1 MDQTPFL
8 ALPTISIKT
17 HQQNKVTKSFDVD
30 IKEVSYPDL
39 AFVDIETTGS
49 HFERD
54 RITEIGIKTLS
65 RDQIQVWECLINPQT
80 YIPQNIQRLTG
91 ISPQMVEG
99 QPLFEQIAREL
110 KEELEGKIFIAHNAR
125 FDYGFIKA
133 SFKRIGIDFKP
144 KVLCTVKL
152 SRLLFPSQSR
162 HNLDTIISAHN
173 LEVGARHRALGDAD
187 LLLQFWRV
195 CELKFGK
202 EKLNE
207 AIHGLI
213 GNPSLPPNIDKELI
227 DSIPDGPGCYI
238 FYGDNKTPLYIGKSI
253 SLRSRV
259 MGHFQGA
266 LTQRKE
272 MKLSLQIRDIDW
284 IETSG
289 ELSALILESRLIK
302 ERMPSMNIKLRRSK
316 DLCGWSLSEDESGVL
331 VPVLVTHHQLE
342 PGLQDNLYGLF
353 YSKREAHSYL
363 KAIAKK
369 YHLCEALLGLEKRVE
384 GKSCFGYQVKQC
396 SGACLHLA
404 PIKLHNLQ
412 LKTALELFKVQVWP
426 YAGPIAIKEGG
437 EMIVIDKWCYLGTAI
452 NHDELAELKNEG
464 DAEFDLDIYKIVK
477 KALAGGYKNQVI
489 ML

>member
-1 MDQTPFL
+1 MDM
-8 ALPTISIKT
+8 
-17 HQQNKVTKSFDVD
+17 
-30 IKEVSYPDL
+30 KEGPYPDL

-49 HFERD
+49 HFDRD

-65 RDQIQVWECLINPQT
+65 GNEIQVWEQLINPQT
-80 YIPQNIQRLTG
+80 FIPQNIQRLTG

-99 QPLFEQIAREL
+99 QPSFDRIAREL

-152 SRLLFPSQSR
+152 SRLLFPEQPR
-162 HNLDTIISAHN
+162 HNLDTIISTHD
-173 LEVGARHRALGDAD
+173 LKVSARHRALGDAD

-195 CELKFGK
+195 CESKFGK

-207 AIHGLI
+207 VINQLI
-213 GNPSLPPNIDKELI
+213 GNPSLPPNIDKDLI
-227 DSIPDGPGCYI
+227 DSIPDTPGCYI
-238 FYGDNKTPLYIGKSI
+238 FYGENKVPLYIGKSI

-266 LTQRKE
+266 LSQRKE

-284 IETSG
+284 IQTSG
-289 ELSALILESRLIK
+289 ELGALILESRLIK

-316 DLCGWSLSEDESGVL
+316 DLCGWSLVKDDTGVL
-331 VPVLVTHHQLE
+331 APVLVTHHQLA

-369 YHLCEALLGLEKRVE
+369 HHLCEALLGLEKRIE

-396 SGACLHLA
+396 SGACLNLT
-404 PIKLHNLQ
+404 PIALHNLQ
-412 LKTALELFKVQVWP
+412 LKTVLEFFKVQVWP
-426 YAGPIAIKEGG
+426 YSGPIAIKEGG

-452 NHDELAELKNEG
+452 NQDELYELAESGEV
-464 DAEFDLDIYKIVK
+464 EFDLDIYKIVK
-477 KALAGGYKNQVI
+477 KALSGPYKTRVMPISIQ
-489 ML
+489 

>member
-1 MDQTPFL
+1 M
-8 ALPTISIKT
+8 
-17 HQQNKVTKSFDVD
+17 D
-30 IKEVSYPDL
+30 IKEVAYPDL

-49 HFERD
+49 HFDRD
-54 RITEIGIKTLS
+54 RITEIGIKTLVGN
-65 RDQIQVWECLINPQT
+65 QVQVWERLINPHT
-80 YIPQNIQRLTG
+80 FIPQNIQRLTG
-91 ISPQMVEG
+91 ITPQMVEN
-99 QPLFEQIAREL
+99 QPSFDQVAREL
-110 KEELEGKIFIAHNAR
+110 KQELEGKIFIAHNAR

-152 SRLLFPSQSR
+152 SRLLFPDQPR
-162 HNLDTIISAHN
+162 HNLDTIINAHG
-173 LEVGARHRALGDAD
+173 LRVSARHRALGDAD
-187 LLLQFWRV
+187 LLLQFWQV
-195 CELKFGK
+195 CEAKFGR

-207 AIHGLI
+207 AINQLV

-227 DSIPDGPGCYI
+227 DSIPEAPGCYI
-238 FYGDNKTPLYIGKSI
+238 FYGENKTPLYIGKSI

-289 ELSALILESRLIK
+289 ELGALILESRLIK
-302 ERMPSMNIKLRRSK
+302 DRMPSMNIKLRRSK
-316 DLCGWSLSEDESGVL
+316 DLCGWSLVEDDAGVL
-331 VPVLVTHHQLE
+331 VPVLVTHHQLA

-369 YHLCEALLGLEKRVE
+369 HHLCEALLGLEKRVE

-396 SGACLHLA
+396 GGACLNLT
-404 PIKLHNLQ
+404 PIALHNLQ
-412 LKTALELFKVQVWP
+412 LKTTLDLFKVQVWP
-426 YAGPIAIKEGG
+426 YSGPIAIKEGG

-452 NHDELAELKNEG
+452 NQDELYELAESGE
-464 DAEFDLDIYKIVK
+464 AEFDLDIYKIVK
-477 KALAGGYKNQVI
+477 KALTGSYKKRVI
-489 ML
+489 DILAA

>member
-1 MDQTPFL
+1 MKQD
-8 ALPTISIKT
+8 
-17 HQQNKVTKSFDVD
+17 
-30 IKEVSYPDL
+30 SYPDL
-39 AFVDIETTGS
+39 AFIDIETTGS
-49 HFERD
+49 HFDRD
-54 RITEIGIKTLS
+54 RITEIGIKSLAS
-65 RDQIQVWECLINPQT
+65 NQVQVWEQLINPHT
-80 YIPQNIQRLTG
+80 FIPQNIQRLTG
-91 ISPQMVEG
+91 ISPQMVEN
-99 QPLFEQIAREL
+99 QPSFDQIAREL
-110 KEELEGKIFIAHNAR
+110 KQELEGKIFIAHNAR

-133 SFKRIGIDFKP
+133 SFKRSGIDFKP

-152 SRLLFPSQSR
+152 SRLLFPDQPR
-162 HNLDTIISAHN
+162 HNLDTIIHAHD
-173 LEVGARHRALGDAD
+173 LQVSARHRALGDAD

-195 CELKFGK
+195 CESKFGK
-202 EKLNE
+202 AKLNE
-207 AIHGLI
+207 VMNQLI
-213 GNPSLPPNIDKELI
+213 GNPSLPPNIDKALV

-272 MKLSLQIRDIDW
+272 MKLSLQVRDIDW

-289 ELSALILESRLIK
+289 ELGALILESQLIK

-316 DLCGWSLSEDESGVL
+316 DLCGWSLVEDESGVL
-331 VPVLVTHHQLE
+331 VPLLVTHHQLK

-369 YHLCEALLGLEKRVE
+369 HHLCEALLGLEKRVE

-396 SGACLHLA
+396 GGACLHLTPVA
-404 PIKLHNLQ
+404 LHNLQ
-412 LKTALELFKVQVWP
+412 LKTTLEFFKVQVWP

-452 NHDELAELKNEG
+452 NEEELYELAESGE
-464 DAEFDLDIYKIVK
+464 AEFDLDIYKILK
-477 KALAGGYKNQVI
+477 KALSGPYKQKV
-489 ML
+489 MDFSVQ

>member
-1 MDQTPFL
+1 VD
-8 ALPTISIKT
+8 
-17 HQQNKVTKSFDVD
+17 TKQD
-30 IKEVSYPDL
+30 SYPDL
-39 AFVDIETTGS
+39 AFIDIETTGS

-54 RITEIGIKTLS
+54 RITEIGIKTLAG
-65 RDQIQVWECLINPQT
+65 DQIYVWEQLINPQT
-80 YIPQNIQRLTG
+80 FIPQNIQRLTG
-91 ISPQMVEG
+91 ISPQMVEN
-99 QPLFEQIAREL
+99 QPSFDQIARAL
-110 KEELEGKIFIAHNAR
+110 KQELEGKIFVAHNAR

-152 SRLLFPSQSR
+152 SRLLFPDQAR
-162 HNLDTIISAHN
+162 HNLDTIIDAHD
-173 LEVGARHRALGDAD
+173 LLVSARHRALGDAD

-195 CELKFGK
+195 CESKFGK
-202 EKLNE
+202 AKLNE
-207 AIHGLI
+207 AINQLI
-213 GNPSLPPNIDKELI
+213 GNPSLPPNIDKVLI
-227 DSIPDGPGCYI
+227 DSIPDAPGCYI
-238 FYGDNKTPLYIGKSI
+238 FYGENKVPLYIGKSI

-289 ELSALILESRLIK
+289 ELGALMLESRLIK

-316 DLCGWSLSEDESGVL
+316 DLCGWSLLEDESGVL
-331 VPVLVTHHQLE
+331 IPTLVNQRQLA

-353 YSKREAHSYL
+353 YSKREAHAYL

-369 YHLCEALLGLEKRVE
+369 HHLCEALLGLEKRIE

-396 SGACLHLA
+396 GGACLNLT
-404 PIKLHNLQ
+404 PITLHNLQ
-412 LKTALELFKVQVWP
+412 LKTVLELFKVQVWP
-426 YAGPIAIKEGG
+426 YSGPIAIKEGG

-452 NHDELAELKNEG
+452 NEDELYELAESGE
-464 DAEFDLDIYKIVK
+464 AEFDLDIYKIVK
-477 KALAGGYKNQVI
+477 KALAGPYKKQV
-489 ML
+489 LELSVH

>member
-1 MDQTPFL
+1 
-8 ALPTISIKT
+8 
-17 HQQNKVTKSFDVD
+17 VD
-30 IKEVSYPDL
+30 IEQVSYPNL

-49 HFERD
+49 HFDRD
-54 RITEIGIKTLS
+54 RITEIGIKTLAG
-65 RDQIQVWECLINPQT
+65 QEIKVWEQLINPQT
-80 YIPQNIQRLTG
+80 FIPQNIQRLTG
-91 ISPQMVEG
+91 ISPQMVES
-99 QPLFEQIAREL
+99 QPSFEQIAREL
-110 KEELEGKIFIAHNAR
+110 KQELEEKIFIAHNAR

-152 SRLLFPSQSR
+152 SRLLFPEQPR
-162 HNLDTIISAHN
+162 HNLDTIIHTHGLQVS
-173 LEVGARHRALGDAD
+173 ARHRALGDAD

-195 CELKFGK
+195 CEAKFGK
-202 EKLNE
+202 EKLYAVMNQ
-207 AIHGLI
+207 LI
-213 GNPSLPPNIDKELI
+213 GNPSLPPNIDKALI
-227 DSIPDGPGCYI
+227 DSIPDAPGCYI

-289 ELSALILESRLIK
+289 ELGALILESRLIK

-316 DLCGWSLSEDESGVL
+316 DLCGWSLVEDDDGVL
-331 VPVLVTHHQLE
+331 TPVLVTHHQLN
-342 PGLQDNLYGLF
+342 PGLQENLYGLF

-369 YHLCEALLGLEKRVE
+369 HHLCEALLGLEKRVE

-396 SGACLHLA
+396 SGACLHLT
-404 PIKLHNLQ
+404 PVSLHNLQ
-412 LKTALELFKVQVWP
+412 LKTVLEFFKVQVWP
-426 YAGPIAIKEGG
+426 YSGPIAIKEGG

-452 NHDELAELKNEG
+452 NQDELYELAESGE
-464 DAEFDLDIYKIVK
+464 AEFDLDIYKIVK
-477 KALAGGYKNQVI
+477 KALSGPYKQQVMPI
-489 ML
+489 SIQ

>member
-1 MDQTPFL
+1 
-8 ALPTISIKT
+8 
-17 HQQNKVTKSFDVD
+17 VD
-30 IKEVSYPDL
+30 TKEVSYPNL

-54 RITEIGIKTLS
+54 RITEIGIKTLAS
-65 RDQIQVWECLINPQT
+65 NQIQVWEQLINPQT
-80 YIPQNIQRLTG
+80 FIPQNIQRLTG
-91 ISPQMVEG
+91 ISPQMVEN
-99 QPLFEQIAREL
+99 QPSFDQIAREL
-110 KEELEGKIFIAHNAR
+110 KQELEGKIFIAHNAR

-133 SFKRIGIDFKP
+133 SFKRIGIDFRP

-152 SRLLFPSQSR
+152 SRLLFPDQPR
-162 HNLDTIISAHN
+162 HNLDTIIHAHD
-173 LEVGARHRALGDAD
+173 LQVSARHRALGDAD
-187 LLLQFWRV
+187 LLLQFWGV
-195 CELKFGK
+195 CESKFGK
-202 EKLNE
+202 EKLSEVMNQ
-207 AIHGLI
+207 LI
-213 GNPSLPPNIDKELI
+213 GNPSLPPNIDKALI
-227 DSIPDGPGCYI
+227 DSIPEGPGCYI

-272 MKLSLQIRDIDW
+272 MKLSLQVRDIDW

-289 ELSALILESRLIK
+289 ELGALILESQLIK

-316 DLCGWSLSEDESGVL
+316 DLCGWSLVKDESGVL
-331 VPVLVTHHQLE
+331 IPTLVTHHQLV

-369 YHLCEALLGLEKRVE
+369 YHLCEALLGLEKRIE

-396 SGACLHLA
+396 SGACLNLSPVA
-404 PIKLHNLQ
+404 LHNLQ
-412 LKTALELFKVQVWP
+412 LRTTLELFKVQVWP

-452 NHDELAELKNEG
+452 NEDELYELAESGE
-464 DAEFDLDIYKIVK
+464 AEFDLDIYKILK
-477 KALAGGYKNQVI
+477 KALSGPYKQQVMDFSI
-489 ML
+489 H

>member
-1 MDQTPFL
+1 MDT
-8 ALPTISIKT
+8 
-17 HQQNKVTKSFDVD
+17 
-30 IKEVSYPDL
+30 KEVSYPDL

-49 HFERD
+49 NFERD

-65 RDQIQVWECLINPQT
+65 RDGIQVWERLINPQT

-99 QPLFEQIAREL
+99 QPSFEEMAQEL
-110 KEELEGKIFIAHNAR
+110 KQELAGKIFIAHNAR

-152 SRLLFPSQSR
+152 SRLLFPDQPR
-162 HNLDTIISAHN
+162 HNLDTIIHAHN
-173 LEVGARHRALGDAD
+173 LEVSARHRALGDAD

-195 CELKFGK
+195 CESQFGK
-202 EKLNE
+202 ERLNE
-207 AIHGLI
+207 AINQLI
-213 GNPSLPPNIDKELI
+213 GNPSLPPNLDQDLI

-238 FYGDNKTPLYIGKSI
+238 FYGENKTPLYIGKSI
-253 SLRSRV
+253 TLRSRV

-272 MKLSLQIRDIDW
+272 MKLSLQVRDIDW

-289 ELSALILESRLIK
+289 ELGALILESRLIK

-316 DLCGWSLSEDESGVL
+316 DLCGWSLVQDQSGTL
-331 VPVLVTHHQLE
+331 MPTLVTHHQLA

-369 YHLCEALLGLEKRVE
+369 YRLCEALLGLEKRVE

-396 SGACLHLA
+396 GGACLNLT
-404 PIKLHNLQ
+404 PMTVHNLQ
-412 LKTALELFKVQVWP
+412 LKTALELFKIQIWP
-426 YAGPIAIKEGG
+426 YPGPIAIKDGD

-452 NHDELAELKNEG
+452 NHEELSELRIDG
-464 DAEFDLDIYKIVK
+464 DTEFDLDIYKIIK
-477 KALAGGYKNQVI
+477 KALAGPYKNKI
-489 ML
+489 MHLN

>member
-1 MDQTPFL
+1 
-8 ALPTISIKT
+8 
-17 HQQNKVTKSFDVD
+17 VD
-30 IKEVSYPDL
+30 TQEVSYPDL

-49 HFERD
+49 NFDRD
-54 RITEIGIKTLS
+54 RITEIGIKTLAS
-65 RDQIQVWECLINPQT
+65 NQIEVWERLINPQT
-80 YIPQNIQRLTG
+80 FIPQNIQRLTG
-91 ISPQMVEG
+91 ISPHMVEN
-99 QPLFEQIAREL
+99 QPSFEQIAREL

-133 SFKRIGIDFKP
+133 SFKRVGIDFKP

-152 SRLLFPSQSR
+152 SRLLFPIQAR
-162 HNLDTIISAHN
+162 HNLDTIISSHG
-173 LEVGARHRALGDAD
+173 LKVSARHRALGDAD

-195 CELKFGK
+195 CESKFGT

-207 AIHGLI
+207 VINQLV

-227 DSIPDGPGCYI
+227 DSIPDVPGCYI

-289 ELSALILESRLIK
+289 ELGALILESRLIK

-316 DLCGWSLSEDESGVL
+316 DLCGWSLVQDESGVL
-331 VPVLVTHHQLE
+331 MPTLVTHHQLA

-369 YHLCEALLGLEKRVE
+369 HHLCEALLGLENRIE

-396 SGACLHLA
+396 SGTCLNVT
-404 PIKLHNLQ
+404 PITLHNLQ
-412 LKTALELFKVQVWP
+412 LKTVLELFKVQIWP

-452 NHDELAELKNEG
+452 NQDELDELAASGE
-464 DAEFDLDIYKIVK
+464 AEFDLDIYKIVK
-477 KALAGGYKNQVI
+477 KALAGHYKNQVI
-489 ML
+489 QL

>member
-1 MDQTPFL
+1 MDTQ
-8 ALPTISIKT
+8 
-17 HQQNKVTKSFDVD
+17 
-30 IKEVSYPDL
+30 EVSYPDL

-49 HFERD
+49 HFDRD

-65 RDQIQVWECLINPQT
+65 GDQIHVWERLINPQT

-91 ISPQMVEG
+91 ISLQMVEN
-99 QPLFEQIAREL
+99 QPSFDEIAKEL
-110 KEELEGKIFIAHNAR
+110 KQALEGKIFIAHNAR

-152 SRLLFPSQSR
+152 SRLLFPDQAR
-162 HNLDTIISAHN
+162 HNLDTIIHCHGLQVS
-173 LEVGARHRALGDAD
+173 ARHRALGDAD
-187 LLLQFWRV
+187 ILLQFWRV
-195 CELKFGK
+195 CEAKFGK

-207 AIHGLI
+207 VINQLV
-213 GNPSLPPNIDKELI
+213 GNPSLPSNIDKELI
-227 DSIPDGPGCYI
+227 DSIPDAPGCYI
-238 FYGDNKTPLYIGKSI
+238 FYGDNKVPLYIGKSI

-289 ELSALILESRLIK
+289 ELGALILESRLIK

-316 DLCGWSLSEDESGVL
+316 DLCGWSLVQDESGVL
-331 VPVLVTHHQLE
+331 TPALVTHHQLA

-369 YHLCEALLGLEKRVE
+369 HHLCEALLGLEKRVE

-396 SGACLHLA
+396 SGVCLNLT
-404 PIKLHNLQ
+404 PITLHNLQ
-412 LKTALELFKVQVWP
+412 LKTVLELFKVQVWP
-426 YAGPIAIKEGG
+426 YAGPIAIKEGS
-437 EMIVIDKWCYLGTAI
+437 EMIVVDKWCYLGTAI
-452 NHDELAELKNEG
+452 NQDELYELAQSGE
-464 DAEFDLDIYKIVK
+464 AEFDLDIYKIVK
-477 KALAGGYKNQVI
+477 KALSGPYKKQVMPI
-489 ML
+489 SIQ

>member
-1 MDQTPFL
+1 L
-8 ALPTISIKT
+8 LTISIET
-17 HQQNKVTKSFDVD
+17 HQQTEFIKLFDVD
-30 IKEVSYPDL
+30 INEVTYPDL

-49 HFERD
+49 HFDRD
-54 RITEIGIKTLS
+54 RITEIGIKTLAS
-65 RDQIQVWECLINPQT
+65 NQIQVWEQLINPQT
-80 YIPQNIQRLTG
+80 FIPQNIQRLTG
-91 ISPQMVEG
+91 ISPQMVEN
-99 QPLFEQIAREL
+99 QPSFDQVAPEL
-110 KEELEGKIFIAHNAR
+110 KRELEGKIFIAHNAR

-152 SRLLFPSQSR
+152 SRLLFPEQPR
-162 HNLDTIISAHN
+162 HNLDTIINAHQ
-173 LEVGARHRALGDAD
+173 LQVSARHRALGDAD

-195 CELKFGK
+195 CESKFGK

-207 AIHGLI
+207 VIHQLV

-227 DSIPDGPGCYI
+227 DSIPDAPGCYI

-289 ELSALILESRLIK
+289 ELGALILESRLIK

-316 DLCGWSLSEDESGVL
+316 DLCGWSLVQDESGVL
-331 VPVLVTHHQLE
+331 MPTLVTHQQLA

-369 YHLCEALLGLEKRVE
+369 HHLCEALLGLEKRVE
-384 GKSCFGYQVKQC
+384 GKSCFGYQLKQC
-396 SGACLHLA
+396 GGACLNLT
-404 PIKLHNLQ
+404 PIALHNLQ
-412 LKTALELFKVQVWP
+412 LKTVLELFKVQVWP
-426 YAGPIAIKEGG
+426 YSGPIAIQEGG

-452 NHDELAELKNEG
+452 NQNELYELAESG

-477 KALAGGYKNQVI
+477 KALSGAYKKQVI
-489 ML
+489 HFSAQ

>member
-1 MDQTPFL
+1 ML
-8 ALPTISIKT
+8 SISIKT
-17 HQQNKVTKSFDVD
+17 HEEAKVTKSFDVD
-30 IKEVSYPDL
+30 TRQVSYPDL

-49 HFERD
+49 HFDRD
-54 RITEIGIKTLS
+54 RITEIGIKTLAS
-65 RDQIQVWECLINPQT
+65 NEIQIWEWLINPQT

-91 ISPQMVEG
+91 ISPQMVEN
-99 QPLFEQIAREL
+99 QPSFDQVAREL
-110 KEELEGKIFIAHNAR
+110 KKELEGKIFIAHNAR

-152 SRLLFPSQSR
+152 SRLLFPEQSR
-162 HNLDTIISAHN
+162 HNLDAIISAHG
-173 LEVGARHRALGDAD
+173 LKVSARHRALGDAD

-195 CELKFGK
+195 CESKFGK

-207 AIHGLI
+207 MIDQLI
-213 GNPSLPPNIDKELI
+213 SNPSLPPNIDKELI
-227 DSIPDGPGCYI
+227 DSIPDAPGCYI
-238 FYGDNKTPLYIGKSI
+238 FYGDNKIPLYIGKSI
-253 SLRSRV
+253 TLRSRV

-289 ELSALILESRLIK
+289 ELGALILESRLIK

-316 DLCGWSLSEDESGVL
+316 DLCGWSLVEEESGVL
-331 VPVLVTHHQLE
+331 VPLLVTHHQLA

-363 KAIAKK
+363 KTIAKN

-384 GKSCFGYQVKQC
+384 GKPCFGYQVKQC
-396 SGACLHLA
+396 GGACLNLT
-404 PIKLHNLQ
+404 PIALHNLQ

-426 YAGPIAIKEGG
+426 YSGPIAIKEGG
-437 EMIVIDKWCYLGTAI
+437 QMIVIDKWCYLGTAI
-452 NHDELAELKNEG
+452 NQDELYELAESGE
-464 DAEFDLDIYKIVK
+464 AEFDLDIYKIVK
-477 KALAGGYKNQVI
+477 KALTGVYKTQVMPI
-489 ML
+489 MSK